1 MSVQRPKG
9 GDLATR
15 HLGSPQVDQWSE
27 SLSSTHGSA
36 GGRLGVARCRI
47 VEQNASSHDVRA
59 APDGD
64 GILVSCTCGWRA
76 WSFTSAAP
84 ASLLAAEQQIGGEHL
99 AEVQSPIPPRGEV
112 FWAFGIFVVL
122 VCVTVVVVYLIWSW

>member
-1 MSVQRPKG
+1 
-9 GDLATR
+9 
-15 HLGSPQVDQWSE
+15 
-27 SLSSTHGSA
+27 
-36 GGRLGVARCRI
+36 
-47 VEQNASSHDVRA
+47 VEQNASSHDVGA

-76 WSFTSAAP
+76 WTPTSAAP
-84 ASLLAAEQQIGGEHL
+84 ASLLAAEQQLGGEHL
-99 AEVQSPIPPRGEV
+99 ADVHAPIPHRGEV

>member
-1 MSVQRPKG
+1 MPRLVPALELVRPLPEERRSC
-9 GDLATR
+9 DAPPR
-15 HLGSPQVDQWSE
+15 I
-27 SLSSTHGSA
+27 
-36 GGRLGVARCRI
+36 RLGVAGCRL

-76 WSFTSAAP
+76 WSPTSAAP
-84 ASLLAAEQQIGGEHL
+84 ASLLAAQQQLGGEHL
-99 AEVQSPIPPRGEV
+99 ADVHAPIPPRGEV